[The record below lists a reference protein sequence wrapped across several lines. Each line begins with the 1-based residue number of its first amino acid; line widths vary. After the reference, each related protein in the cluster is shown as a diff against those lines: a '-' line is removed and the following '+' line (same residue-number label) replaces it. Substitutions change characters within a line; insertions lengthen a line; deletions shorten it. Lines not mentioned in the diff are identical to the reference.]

1 MPPSKHSDKQ
11 KKAGFGGE
19 QKAMLGR
26 KVNATKG
33 RAGFT
38 IASSK
43 DDDEDDDE
51 WVSSES
57 GAATP
62 NQDGSDSETASEA
75 DIIHRPLNLQRLE
88 NIRATEPTLQRVETA
103 RQTDFAPEMMRE
115 APRQPL
121 STQSPT
127 TPTLPSAPQ
136 HFSAA
141 AEAQHTDVSHL
152 QSQLRRLELDTTKE
166 TRTDPP
172 SSIPSISQPSYRPS
186 SQTKQRSSRP
196 PSTYSISGKPE
207 VRPHPLIRGHSTGQ
221 VNIGK
226 PALTPLTVVTGGAAP
241 PQLSTSP
248 ASSVNE
254 DFVTTT
260 SPTSTTTG
268 TSFTDGPAKGLQDR
282 RGSISSG
289 RSIATLPV
297 QGIFRTDSVGVPRLR
312 TFSTMSASPSSA
324 ALSALTH
331 LPTVT
336 RPPSPQSVV
345 FFPTVNPHANIDAI
359 HPLLPGPYLSNHLT
373 VLARRTP
380 LRESYDRVI
389 RAKSEAIR
397 HTH

>member
-1 MPPSKHSDKQ
+1 MIARVNSSQRAQSREPVAPPKRGPSSQ
-11 KKAGFGGE
+11 KG
-19 QKAMLGR
+19 
-26 KVNATKG
+26 NPTKG
-33 RAGFT
+33 KAGFT
-38 IASSK
+38 IASTK
-43 DDDEDDDE
+43 DDEDDDDE
-51 WVSSES
+51 WVSS

-62 NQDGSDSETASEA
+62 NHDGSDSETVSEA
-75 DIIHRPLNLQRLE
+75 DVIHRPLNFQRLDHS
-88 NIRATEPTLQRVETA
+88 RATQPTLQRVETA
-103 RQTDFAPEMMRE
+103 RQTDFAPEMVMMRE
-115 APRQPL
+115 EPKQQPL
-121 STQSPT
+121 SAQSPT
-127 TPTLPSAPQ
+127 TPTLSSAPPQ
-136 HFSAA
+136 FSAA

-172 SSIPSISQPSYRPS
+172 PTHPSISQSSLRPS

-196 PSTYSISGKPE
+196 PSTYSLSGKSDI
-207 VRPHPLIRGHSTGQ
+207 RPHPLIRGHSTGY

-226 PALTPLTVVTGGAAP
+226 PTLAPLTVVTGGAAP

-248 ASSVNE
+248 ASSVHE
-254 DFVTTT
+254 DILTTT
-260 SPTSTTTG
+260 SPTSTSTG
-268 TSFTDGPAKGLQDR
+268 TSFTEGLQDR

-312 TFSTMSASPSSA
+312 TFSAISASPSSA

-345 FFPTVNPHANIDAI
+345 FFPPVNPHANIDAI
-359 HPLLPGPYLSNHLT
+359 HPLLPGPYLNNHLT

-389 RAKSEAIR
+389 RAKTEAAR